1 MKFIWLL
8 LLISAGISTG
18 FSVGVS
24 AAGNIEAGKNKALL
38 CQTCHGELG
47 ISDIGI
53 YPNLAGQ
60 QQLYLTLQLRNFKS
74 GSRPSA
80 VMAAMANVLSE
91 QDIDNL
97 AAYYA
102 SLKN

>member
-1 MKFIWLL
+1 MKFILLL
-8 LLISAGISTG
+8 LLISSGA
-18 FSVGVS
+18 S
-24 AAGNIEAGKNKALL
+24 AAGNIEAGKSKALL
-38 CQTCHGELG
+38 CQTCHGENG
-47 ISDIGI
+47 ISEIEL

-60 QQLYLTLQLRNFKS
+60 KQLYLKLQLRNFKS
-74 GSRPSA
+74 GSRPSP
-80 VMAAMANVLSE
+80 VMAAMASALSE

>member
-1 MKFIWLL
+1 MKYILFLL
-8 LLISAGISTG
+8 LLSW
-18 FSVGVS
+18 GVS
-24 AAGNIEAGKNKALL
+24 AAGDIEAGKSKALL
-38 CQTCHGELG
+38 CQTCHGEQG
-47 ISDIGI
+47 VSEIGI

-60 QQLYLTLQLRNFKS
+60 KQLYLTLQLRNFKS
-74 GSRPSA
+74 GSRPSP
-80 VMAAMANVLSE
+80 VMAAMASALSE